1 MRLNRI
7 KKVGV
12 GLVAAAAVAGGSA
25 LAVPGIVS
33 AGPEVS
39 TNAVGDFDPP
49 GLTLT
54 QGDYDGGNVQFT
66 ITNPNAAGFIVDS
79 TICTPALLDGAAAI
93 KGLVAYQTGD
103 WGGLVDMVL
112 NDGNGVRVG
121 TPAVNVVGNN
131 ASETTTMQVDNG
143 VYLLVGVCGGGA
155 TVVNPSGVGVAM
167 QPVIVP
173 NGIGSIEPA
182 MDFGSLLLEN
192 GDALSALSSDGLL
205 LGLLGAGTGSAG

>member
-25 LAVPGIVS
+25 LAVPGIAS

-155 TVVNPSGVGVAM
+155 TVVNPSLNV
-167 QPVIVP
+167 
-173 NGIGSIEPA
+173 IGSGGVVARPA
-182 MDFGSLLLEN
+182 RIRERSGS
-192 GDALSALSSDGLL
+192 GQPAAGVPSSPRRNPRTESGM
-205 LGLLGAGTGSAG
+205 S